1 MSGWFKQN
9 PKLSDQEVKNG
20 DSEEESNAE
29 RVKKMCL
36 ENIERINEAGN
47 AIKVLLSKMKSES
60 AISETEI
67 KELSD
72 KIHKFFEIKDIDKFF
87 VAMLKGFYKAGG
99 KVDDLSK
106 KIEYEFDSVG
116 GIIEKKNGTIEIKQP
131 DGTIKQITLKNAE
144 DDLSNYACEKSP
156 MHPGGGLQKG
166 GLFVIDDI
174 IVGACASI
182 IASAGVA
189 MGSAAI
195 AFIIFVY
202 LCFCLIVWKRFTTAD
217 TSDGTMFFDRFDM
230 SGLEKIITVGVA
242 GACIPL
248 YGTFFASWLVV
259 LILKSPF
266 MFAEYCSRR
275 GGKLKTARKRFLI
288 KKSKAKKSKKSRK

>member
-1 MSGWFKQN
+1 MFGLFRNNKT
-9 PKLSDQEVKNG
+9 PLSKEEVELG
-20 DSEEESNAE
+20 ESEEESKMK
-29 RVKKMCL
+29 RVEKMCE
-36 ENIERINEAGN
+36 ENIKIINEAGN
-47 AIKVLLSKMKSES
+47 ATKELFSKMKSKI
-60 AISETEI
+60 AISEKDK

-72 KIHKFFEIKDIDKFF
+72 KILKFFEIKDIDKFF

-99 KVDDLSK
+99 KVEDLSK
-106 KIEYEFDSVG
+106 KIENEFDSVD
-116 GIIEKKNGTIEIKQP
+116 GIIENNNGTIEIKQP
-131 DGTIKQITLKNAE
+131 DGTIKQMTLEKATDN
-144 DDLSNYACEKSP
+144 LSNYACEKSP
-156 MHPGGGLQKG
+156 MHAGGGLQKG

-182 IASAGVA
+182 IASAGLA
-189 MGSAAI
+189 MGATAI
-195 AFIIFVY
+195 AFIIFIY
-202 LCFCLIVWKRFTTAD
+202 LGFCLVVWVRFTRPERN
-217 TSDGTMFFDRFDM
+217 GTMFFDSTEYSDM
-230 SGLEKIITVGVA
+230 EKFLTVVFG